1 MIEVLVGQ
9 RDTTVMQMLHE
20 LLKPLQ
26 KLTILASRL
35 DNAQA
40 QLEVESNF
48 GQLTLIAPAQD
59 V

>member
-9 RDTTVMQMLHE
+9 LDTTVMQMLHDS
-20 LLKPLQ
+20 LKPLQ

-40 QLEVESNF
+40 EVEVESNL
-48 GQLTLIAPAQD
+48 GRLTLIASPQD

>member
-9 RDTTVMQMLHE
+9 LDTTVMQMLHDS
-20 LLKPLQ
+20 LKPLQ
-26 KLTILASRL
+26 KLTILASSL

-40 QLEVESNF
+40 EVEVESNL
-48 GQLTLIAPAQD
+48 GSLTLIASPQD

>member
-9 RDTTVMQMLHE
+9 VDTTVMQMFHVLV
-20 LLKPLQ
+20 KPLQ
-26 KLTILASRL
+26 KLTILASSL

-40 QLEVESNF
+40 EVEVESNL
-48 GQLTLIAPAQD
+48 GSLTLIAPPQD